1 MIPLTVDFAATFIGL
16 VTSIIAATLAFIIT
30 SRLLKRSAKKA
41 PSLEETI
48 KSLVEN
54 LEAASSSISQIE
66 SEISKRREIT
76 DKLRQDA
83 EHFQELKA
91 LNQAQ
96 VDAIAQTIRVEV
108 SSISKKSIWINAIIT
123 FVVALIFFIIGF
135 FVGRI

>member
-1 MIPLTVDFAATFIGL
+1 MIPLTVDFAAGIVGL
-16 VTSIIAATLAFIIT
+16 VTSIIAATLTFIIS

-66 SEISKRREIT
+66 SEISKRKEIT

-83 EHFQELKA
+83 EHFQQLKA

-108 SSISKKSIWINAIIT
+108 SSISKKSIWINAVIT
-123 FVVALIFFIIGF
+123 FVVAAIFFVIGF